1 MKLPRVI
8 AGLFA
13 LLPLAALPAMAQTLP
28 VYAYSCAHG
37 FTLEQTDEGLQ
48 LTGVLDTPTPG
59 WRAIYVPQVQGIS
72 LIPPQGM
79 VVKVLSTVDVDI
91 VLPFDVV
98 DPDGK
103 VEIELEKP
111 YGWGIP
117 AITCLRADQPLTDQK
132 ETP

>member
-1 MKLPRVI
+1 MPRYLSAAVL
-8 AGLFA
+8 GLWLVA
-13 LLPLAALPAMAQTLP
+13 SPAMAETGAGDMP
-28 VYAYSCAHG
+28 VFAYHCAHG

-59 WRAIYVPQVQGIS
+59 WRALYVPEVKGIS

-79 VVKVLSTVDVDI
+79 VVKALSTVDVDL

-117 AITCLRADQPLTDQK
+117 AISCTRADQPPPQ
-132 ETP
+132 